1 MSAGDGAGTGTADI
15 AKQQV
20 SSVTQSA
27 GDAAGQVAGT
37 AQEQA
42 REVVSEAKA
51 QVSDLGRQFKSQ
63 VDEQANTQRDRLVGT
78 LRSLSDELETMAD
91 NGDRS
96 GLATDA
102 ARQLADRG
110 RRAAGFLED
119 KQPGDL
125 VQQVTDFARRRP
137 GAFLLGAA
145 AAGLL
150 AGRLTRGVTAN
161 NAGDPSESYPSEGYP
176 SAFPDVAMQP
186 PLMAGQYPTSDMYGT
201 APPAGGYGD
210 ATANPVPDYPYQ
222 PASPQPAAY
231 GMAPGQQPYPPPP
244 YPPQPYPTES
254 YPTESYP
261 AESNPAEPYRTE
273 AHPAEYPPV
282 PGDEHADPSREGY
295 RP

>member
-1 MSAGDGAGTGTADI
+1 MSAGY
-15 AKQQV
+15 
-20 SSVTQSA
+20 SA
-27 GDAAGQVAGT
+27 GPGTTDVAKDEASNVAQNAGGAAGQVAGT

-63 VDEQANTQRDRLVGT
+63 VDEQATTQRDRLTET
-78 LRSLSDELETMAD
+78 LRSLSDELDQMAN
-91 NGDRS
+91 NGGQS

-125 VQQVTDFARRRP
+125 VHQATDFARRRP

-150 AGRLTRGVTAN
+150 AGRLTRGAAASN
-161 NAGDPSESYPSEGYP
+161 SEGMAAPYP
-176 SAFPDVAMQP
+176 ATTDFGVPPGGGVPAAGAPAYPEYEAVPPASAGYGADP
-186 PLMAGQYPTSDMYGT
+186 YGT
-201 APPAGGYGD
+201 PEPYGTSQPYGTPDPYGPPVTD
-210 ATANPVPDYPYQ
+210 Q
-222 PASPQPAAY
+222 S
-231 GMAPGQQPYPPPP
+231 YPPPV
-244 YPPQPYPTES
+244 YPQ
-254 YPTESYP
+254 
-261 AESNPAEPYRTE
+261 RTDGGQDD
-273 AHPAEYPPV
+273 AQ
-282 PGDEHADPSREGY
+282 GGY

>member
-1 MSAGDGAGTGTADI
+1 MSVGESAPTGTADV
-15 AKQQV
+15 AKQQAA
-20 SSVTQSA
+20 SVTQSA

-42 REVVSEAKA
+42 REVASEAKA
-51 QVSDLGRQFKSQ
+51 QVSDLGRQLKGQ
-63 VDEQANTQRDRLVGT
+63 VDEQANTQRDRVVGT
-78 LRSLSDELETMAD
+78 LRSLSDELEQMAD
-91 NGDRS
+91 NSYQS
-96 GLATDA
+96 GMATDA

-150 AGRLTRGVTAN
+150 AGRLTRGVAAN
-161 NAGDPSESYPSEGYP
+161 NASPSDDYQAPMPDLPAMGTEYPPVGVYGSAPDPG
-176 SAFPDVAMQP
+176 
-186 PLMAGQYPTSDMYGT
+186 LYGT
-201 APPAGGYGD
+201 AA
-210 ATANPVPDYPYQ
+210 ATPVPDYPYQ
-222 PASPQPAAY
+222 TTPPQQTAY
-231 GMAPGQQPYPPPP
+231 GMAPGQ
-244 YPPQPYPTES
+244 PYPTEGYPPES

-261 AESNPAEPYRTE
+261 GQA
-273 AHPAEYPPV
+273 YPTS
-282 PGDEHADPSREGY
+282 PGDEREGY